1 MKATGLG
8 PWAVVTSAA
17 LALLSLAGCGDDPK
31 PSPTSA
37 AAAGEAGQPA
47 AGGGSKSSGGEA
59 GEPSEPNVGGEGPL
73 DAGGMPGSAGAP
85 ADPCE
90 GVSPFGECVTPAQA
104 RKCIVPTGN
113 GLPMLVTTD
122 CRDFEHCVVD
132 RKQAR
137 CVLNQNACLPSQ
149 SECTSS
155 KQLRTCDPQGAWHT
169 EVCPGACQ
177 QSAIGGF
184 CVSGATTTTFNGTLL
199 YEQVQVLDTYVDW
212 AKSSI
217 DQPAEGV
224 LVLSGDGNEWLDATL
239 VDENG
244 NYSLQVPTSNT
255 GIEQLAFFLIHP
267 DPTGSIAQFGV
278 FDPNVPDGVVST
290 DATLDGQTWSW
301 GVPLSE
307 VSSGETLRIT
317 EEQGSGAMHIYR
329 RLLQIQRFDAEFYG
343 TEPGTI
349 AAWFHLN
356 TQWDCGACF
365 APWPAEVASN
375 PFDSQLFISA
385 TAQDRSYWSDAVTIH
400 EAGHY
405 TMWSYGVSPNEGGQ
419 HCLGQPTAPG
429 QAWSEGW
436 ATGFSSILR
445 ESSVYWDKQAGSMFW
460 FDVGSRFYQ
469 DVTWQR
475 PKPRNGLLQ
484 DIDENEVAAMLW
496 SLAQPGSAGADAT
509 LLGLRQ
515 PSVTGSEF
523 KRGYTR
529 HLWDMNNCRRSSYFD
544 TGESAPMFADY
555 LDGLACDNVPAAAI
569 DDATNPEQSYPYPSQ
584 EPLCP

>member
-1 MKATGLG
+1 
-8 PWAVVTSAA
+8 
-17 LALLSLAGCGDDPK
+17 
-31 PSPTSA
+31 
-37 AAAGEAGQPA
+37 
-47 AGGGSKSSGGEA
+47 
-59 GEPSEPNVGGEGPL
+59 
-73 DAGGMPGSAGAP
+73 
-85 ADPCE
+85 
-90 GVSPFGECVTPAQA
+90 
-104 RKCIVPTGN
+104 
-113 GLPMLVTTD
+113 
-122 CRDFEHCVVD
+122 VVD

-137 CVLNQNACLPSQ
+137 CVLNNNACLPNQ

-155 KQLRTCDPQGAWHT
+155 KQLRTCDAQGAWHT

-177 QSAIGGF
+177 PSAIGGF
-184 CVSGATTTTFNGTLL
+184 CVSGADTTTFNGTLL

-224 LVLSGDGNEWLDATL
+224 LVLSGDGNEWLDASL

-244 NYSLQVPTSNT
+244 NYSIQVPTSNT

-267 DPTGSIAQFGV
+267 DPTGAFAQFGV
-278 FDPNVPDGVVST
+278 FDPDVPNGEVST
-290 DATLDGQTWSW
+290 DETLDGQIWSW
-301 GVPLSE
+301 AVPLSE
-307 VSSGETLRIT
+307 ISNGESLRIN
-317 EEQGSGAMHIYR
+317 EEQGSGALHIYR
-329 RLLQIQRFDAEFYG
+329 RLLQIQRFDREFYG
-343 TEPGTI
+343 AEPGTI

-365 APWPAEVASN
+365 APWSVEVASN

-445 ESSVYWDKQAGSMFW
+445 ESSVYWDKQGGSMFW
-460 FDVGSRFYQ
+460 FDIGSRFYQ
-469 DVTWQR
+469 DVTWER
-475 PKPRNGLLQ
+475 PKPRGGLLQ

-496 SLAQPGSAGADAT
+496 SLAQPTSAGADAT
-509 LLGLRQ
+509 LQGLRQ
-515 PSVTGSEF
+515 PSISGSEF
-523 KRGYTR
+523 RRGYTR
-529 HLWDMNNCRRSSYFD
+529 HVWDMNNCRRSSYLD